1 MLLISILLGL
11 IPLAGIAWI
20 IVTGTITTVD
30 GLFECLI
37 MLSISGIFFLNV
49 FWELR
54 DHGSWGRA
62 RRRSPPSRR
71 RPPKRVRDQG
81 TTWPVLHPPQKM
93 VINQNWLGKT
103 PRRSRPRRR
112 ITRCPR
118 GIARCFSSPP
128 G

>member
-1 MLLISILLGL
+1 MLAVMLLISILLGL

-54 DHGSWGRA
+54 DHG
-62 RRRSPPSRR
+62 
-71 RPPKRVRDQG
+71 
-81 TTWPVLHPPQKM
+81 L
-93 VINQNWLGKT
+93 LGKRKAEA
-103 PRRSRPRRR
+103 PSK
-112 ITRCPR
+112 
-118 GIARCFSSPP
+118 PP
-128 G
+128 PASEES